1 MPHGYFGS
9 VIISTESHGAAVLVS
24 PTAVKFPGDVLRL
37 PRGTSED
44 PQRLLHA
51 DVWGGAAR
59 GRIWYQ
65 RR

>member
-1 MPHGYFGS
+1 MPRVNFGL
-9 VIISTESHGAAVLVS
+9 VLISAMSHGAAVLVS
-24 PTAVKFPGDVLRL
+24 PTAVKFPGDVLRF
-37 PRGTSED
+37 PGGPSKD

-59 GRIWYQ
+59 GWIWYQ